1 MDESYRYF
9 VGIDWATE
17 KHDVCVVDGNGQK
30 VLERQ
35 VEHRGDALQ
44 ILFDELSKLVEN
56 HPERV
61 AIGIETPRGALVES
75 LVERGFHVYAVN
87 PKQLDRFRDRHTV
100 AGAKDDSLDSFV
112 LGDSLRSDRA
122 LYRRVR
128 VDDPV
133 IIQLRELSRAS
144 EDLVIEQGRLNNQ
157 LRDQVHRLLPQLLTL
172 SPAADEPWLWDL
184 LGLVASGS
192 EPERI
197 RPTQVARIL
206 KVNRIRRLEVD
217 EVLAKLRESAPWTTQ
232 GMRQAVRAH
241 IALLLPRLRVT
252 LQQARDCEKQVQS
265 LLDELAGPE
274 PGKDEIREH
283 RDVAIILSLPGAGTK
298 VTATMLAEA
307 SQPLAERNYHVIR
320 TQGGVAPVTKSSGKR
335 SKSRGFV
342 HMRYSCNGRLRN
354 ALFFWAKG
362 AIARDEAC
370 KSYYAALRQRG
381 HQHARALRSVADRL
395 LRILFAMLESRTLY
409 DPTRA
414 KRLSPVTQ

>member
-1 MDESYRYF
+1 
-9 VGIDWATE
+9 
-17 KHDVCVVDGNGQK
+17 
-30 VLERQ
+30 
-35 VEHRGDALQ
+35 
-44 ILFDELSKLVEN
+44 
-56 HPERV
+56 
-61 AIGIETPRGALVES
+61 
-75 LVERGFHVYAVN
+75 
-87 PKQLDRFRDRHTV
+87 
-100 AGAKDDSLDSFV
+100 
-112 LGDSLRSDRA
+112 
-122 LYRRVR
+122 
-128 VDDPV
+128 
-133 IIQLRELSRAS
+133 
-144 EDLVIEQGRLNNQ
+144 LVIEQGRLNNQ

-184 LGLVASGS
+184 LDLVASGS

-217 EVLAKLRESAPWTTQ
+217 EILAQLRESPPWTTQ
-232 GMRQAVRAH
+232 GTRQAVRAH

-252 LQQARDCEKQVQS
+252 LQQARDCDKQVQS

-307 SQPLAERNYHVIR
+307 SQPLAERNYHVTR

-335 SKSRGFV
+335 SKSRGHV

-354 ALFFWAKG
+354 AFFYWAQG

-370 KSYYAALRQRG
+370 KSYYAGLRQRG
-381 HQHARALRSVADRL
+381 HKHARALRSVADRL

-414 KRLSPVTQ
+414 NRLSPVTQ